1 MKWFTL
7 IICTIWILSGG
18 YTKHVYKSK
27 CVPHKSEAGFALGSI
42 LATIVDGIA
51 WYWLFK
57 MINLL

>member
-7 IICTIWILSGG
+7 IICAIWIFLGEYS
-18 YTKHVYKSK
+18 THVYKSK

-42 LATIVDGIA
+42 LVTIIDGIA

>member
-7 IICTIWILSGG
+7 IICAIWIFLEG
-18 YTKHVYKSK
+18 YSTHVYKSK
-27 CVPHKSEAGFALGSI
+27 CVPHKSETGFAFGSI
-42 LATIVDGIA
+42 LVTIIDGIA